1 MLSLCRFWCGEAF
14 EGCEMFLGRVYL
26 ETRMSLCEGEFE
38 LKVVVLVMASG
49 ESEMVRLLRKRKEV
63 E

>member
-1 MLSLCRFWCGEAF
+1 
-14 EGCEMFLGRVYL
+14 MFLGRVYL